1 MRTAKEQSQLQKK
14 YRIEWEEER
23 DLKDLTK
30 IEELLNIAYKR
41 TPKYIT
47 YSASENPLTGKAELS
62 SRVIQ
67 QLEEERK
74 YEVEEDKTRE
84 GLYKISW
91 E

>member
-1 MRTAKEQSQLQKK
+1 MRTAEEQSQLQKK

-47 YSASENPLTGKAELS
+47 YSASENPFTEKTELS
-62 SRVIQ
+62 SKVIQ
-67 QLEEERK
+67 RLEKRE
-74 YEVEEDKTRE
+74 YEVKEDETRK

-91 E
+91 K

>member
-1 MRTAKEQSQLQKK
+1 MRTAEEQSQLQEK
-14 YRIEWEEER
+14 YRIEWEEKR

-47 YSASENPLTGKAELS
+47 YSASENPLTEKTELS
-62 SRVIQ
+62 SKVIQ
-67 QLEEERK
+67 RLEKRE
-74 YEVEEDKTRE
+74 YEVKEDETKK

-91 E
+91 K

>member
-1 MRTAKEQSQLQKK
+1 MRTAEEQSQLQKK
-14 YRIEWEEER
+14 YRIEWEEKR

-47 YSASENPLTGKAELS
+47 YSASENPLTGKPELS
-62 SRVIQ
+62 SKVIQ
-67 QLEEERK
+67 RLEKGE
-74 YEVEEDKTRE
+74 YEVKEDETKK

-91 E
+91 K

>member
-1 MRTAKEQSQLQKK
+1 MRTAEEQSQLQEK
-14 YRIEWEEER
+14 YRIEWEEKR

-47 YSASENPLTGKAELS
+47 YSASENPFTGKAELS
-62 SRVIQ
+62 SKVIE
-67 QLEEERK
+67 QLEEEEYK
-74 YEVEEDKTRE
+74 VTEDKTRE